1 MTNEREDIS
10 FRGLQVEDIYGKFG
24 LLSNPF
30 PVTGIASEDPGFPFF
45 DERVSRELALFVQDT
60 YTRHSFGGFIVV
72 GEYGYGKSY
81 ILKHLE
87 RRINEGLSMRGKD
100 RACAV
105 YVTNPKTS
113 ASEFITSV
121 LESFGM
127 HSFLVMCWRLVT
139 RRLNEEMM
147 KQGTNLLEKLLP
159 KPVQMDLFDY
169 QGASR
174 RPLLKQDL
182 LSNPMRFIEECFRVK
197 ADITELSR
205 FARDTFLPIFKMPDI
220 AEGLALLNR
229 RGAEDSSIQWKEWLN
244 LTEVKKSIKKDINE
258 PEFFR
263 ALMTVFRENGFRH
276 IYILIDEFEDIWG
289 LGKRERM
296 EYLARLRDV
305 IEVNIE
311 YFSIILAVKSDEWA
325 KVEEAHPAF
334 VERFS
339 RRVELG
345 DLTVEQTKDMIAS
358 YLGSVRPK
366 DAPAPS
372 TPIYPF
378 TEAGVQ
384 EIVRKSAGVPR
395 VTLEL
400 CYVLLEHAAR
410 EEGLEQ
416 IGEDLARDVAAI
428 RESLKLGEH
437 EQIPI

>member
-1 MTNEREDIS
+1 MTNETEDIS
-10 FRGLQVEDIYGKFG
+10 FRKLHVKDIYRKFG

-45 DERVSRELALFVQDT
+45 DEHVTKELALFVQDT
-60 YTRHSFGGFIVV
+60 YTRQFFGGFIVV

-100 RACAV
+100 RACAI
-105 YVTNPKTS
+105 YVINPKTS

-139 RRLNEEMM
+139 RRLNEEMR
-147 KQGTNLLEKLLP
+147 KQGPKLLEKLLP

-169 QGASR
+169 QEASR
-174 RPLLKQDL
+174 TLLLKQDL
-182 LSNPMRFIEECFRVK
+182 LSNPMKFIEECFRAK
-197 ADITELSR
+197 ADITEISR

-220 AEGLALLNR
+220 AEGLALLSKL
-229 RGAEDSSIQWKEWLN
+229 GGEDSSIQWKEWLN
-244 LTEVKKSIKKDINE
+244 LTQLKKSIKRDINE

-263 ALMTVFRENGFRH
+263 ALMIVFRENGFRH

-305 IEVNIE
+305 IESNLE
-311 YFSIILAVKSDEWA
+311 YFSIVLAVKSDEWA

-339 RRVELG
+339 RRIELG
-345 DLTVEQTKDMIAS
+345 DLTLEQTRNMIAS
-358 YLGSVRPK
+358 YLGSVRGEEAQP
-366 DAPAPS
+366 PS
-372 TPIYPF
+372 SPIYPF
-378 TEAGVQ
+378 TNAGIQ
-384 EIVRKSAGVPR
+384 EIIKRSAGVPR

-400 CYVLLEHAAR
+400 CYVLLEHVAR
-410 EEGLEQ
+410 EKGLKQ
-416 IGEDLARDVAAI
+416 IDETIAQEVETI
-428 RESLKLGEH
+428 RESLKLE
-437 EQIPI
+437 EQKQMSI